1 MKKTVKLDLSS
12 DRLIAVAA
20 DLVDEHKYINALKML
35 NKNAELNGNDE
46 DSYMLYAEI
55 FDDLELFESCVNYW
69 YKFMDCN
76 SSGDLSEAYEGLAS
90 AYLNLGK
97 GRFAAYYYN
106 KLVGKVGV
114 DPEERAEIMS
124 DFLELEKNPL
134 KFVYPPQLNEF
145 ADEISDGVDLMK
157 SGKFAQAVLEFEK
170 VEDESPSYLRARNY
184 IAMCKIIDDKN
195 EEAEQECLAIL
206 KKDPENVH
214 ALTSLAALKTEQ
226 KKFDESKQLA
236 HKLLGLEIHLTDDIY
251 KVATVCCENKMH
263 AEAYKLFCKLEKML
277 PIDSTLMF
285 FKAISAFNCGNYEQC
300 FSAFDTLLTVYPESV
315 TANYHYRKAREAA
328 ENGEPAELGYFYRM
342 PEEERESTLKVLTAF
357 SELSN
362 AQTGKLSAMMDIT
375 DCVLWCFDEK
385 EGGGTEL
392 QFLAALCAV
401 KARLDDIVRNILL
414 NAFLEDPLK
423 IRILSVLGERNEED
437 SFGVVM
443 CHMYKNID
451 FYPVNVGRTKRKYFI
466 AANARLIAHFSVVS
480 NSSGKKFAKA
490 TEEMYEK
497 LKAENR
503 LKDIADLDAL
513 TAAIYCRSGVNK
525 PSLPSDRLSLF
536 FNTTEDKIKKI
547 LGEI

>member
-12 DRLIAVAA
+12 DRLISVAA

-106 KLVGKVGV
+106 KLVGKAGV

-236 HKLLGLEIHLTDDIY
+236 HKLLELEIHLTDDIY

-263 AEAYKLFCKLEKML
+263 AEAYKLF
-277 PIDSTLMF
+277 
-285 FKAISAFNCGNYEQC
+285 
-300 FSAFDTLLTVYPESV
+300 
-315 TANYHYRKAREAA
+315 
-328 ENGEPAELGYFYRM
+328 
-342 PEEERESTLKVLTAF
+342 
-357 SELSN
+357 
-362 AQTGKLSAMMDIT
+362 
-375 DCVLWCFDEK
+375 
-385 EGGGTEL
+385 
-392 QFLAALCAV
+392 
-401 KARLDDIVRNILL
+401 
-414 NAFLEDPLK
+414 
-423 IRILSVLGERNEED
+423 
-437 SFGVVM
+437 
-443 CHMYKNID
+443 
-451 FYPVNVGRTKRKYFI
+451 
-466 AANARLIAHFSVVS
+466 
-480 NSSGKKFAKA
+480 
-490 TEEMYEK
+490 
-497 LKAENR
+497 
-503 LKDIADLDAL
+503 
-513 TAAIYCRSGVNK
+513 
-525 PSLPSDRLSLF
+525 
-536 FNTTEDKIKKI
+536 
-547 LGEI
+547 